1 MSARRLLPFALAAC
15 LSGGVSAALA
25 QEFDF
30 SRVFSLVGNIADAVR
45 EIPVEEEL
53 TIGAGMS
60 AQLLG
65 TARLVRDDEL
75 QRYVNQVGR
84 WIAQHTERPE
94 LPWRF
99 GVLDTSTI
107 NAYAAPGGFV
117 FITRGM
123 FRLLDSESAL
133 AGVLAHE
140 IGHVLRRHHLAAIRS
155 QAQAG
160 IAGDALSLLAGSEG
174 VNLDSVIDAGVNLY
188 SRGLDRGDELEADR
202 IGVVLAARAGYEPYG
217 LTRMLQALGGLKP
230 GSNDF
235 QQMFSTHP
243 RSEERLAALAG
254 LMPATLAAH
263 AGAPSV
269 EDRFRRMKARL
280 R

>member
-1 MSARRLLPFALAAC
+1 MNAHPHTRLPGRLAASLLA
-15 LSGGVSAALA
+15 LSLGLGAGAAGA
-25 QEFDF
+25 QQVDF
-30 SRVFSLVGNIADAVR
+30 ERLFSLAGNLADAVR
-45 EIPVEEEL
+45 EIPLEEEL

-65 TARLVRDDEL
+65 GAPLLRDPAL
-75 QRYVNQVGR
+75 QRYVNSVGR

-123 FRLLDSESAL
+123 FRLLESESEL

-160 IAGDALSLLAGSEG
+160 IAGDAVSLFSGAKG
-174 VNLDSVIDAGVNLY
+174 VNLDGLIEVGVDLY
-188 SRGLDRGDELEADR
+188 SRGLDRADELEADR
-202 IGVVLAARAGYEPYG
+202 IGVVLAARAGYESHG
-217 LTRMLQALGGLKP
+217 LHRMLQTLGGLRP
-230 GSNDF
+230 DSNEF
-235 QQMFSTHP
+235 ALMFST
-243 RSEERLAALAG
+243 LAHRRG
-254 LMPATLAAH
+254 GAT
-263 AGAPSV
+263 V
-269 EDRFRRMKARL
+269 ESPFRRMRARL
-280 R
+280 GR